1 MATEIK
7 KEIQLEIA
15 HVLFV
20 DTVGYSKLS
29 LNAAA
34 RSDRRAQRNCSR
46 VGAVSE
52 ERGRKR
58 SVEARDGGWYGVGIS
73 GQPAGAGPLRISA
86 THFSALTSS
95 PACAVSQ
102 FGSEN
107 EMMVSWAR

>member
-7 KEIQLEIA
+7 KEIELEIA
-15 HVLFV
+15 HVLFIAI
-20 DTVGYSKLS
+20 VGYSKLS
-29 LNAAA
+29 LKPAAGG
-34 RSDRRAQRNCSR
+34 DRRAQRNCSR

-58 SVEARDGGWYGVGIS
+58 SVEARDGRWFGVAIS

-86 THFSALTSS
+86 THPSALTTS
-95 PACAVSQ
+95 PAWAVSQ